1 MALEEKPTT
10 KLDSAWKWWLRGL
23 ASVIMVFLL
32 MTDLNVPSGLYFL
45 LIAMFFGPEVAAGQI
60 RLNQKANKDE

>member
-1 MALEEKPTT
+1 MALEEKPT

-60 RLNQKANKDE
+60 KLNRKDNGEE